1 MHMTQKE
8 AIEKALQKLG
18 GRATLQE
25 IYPLALEIGDFS
37 GSKDKKATVRSYLLT
52 SPKSFRHS
60 PDKPDG
66 WYELISFQEEI
77 AARDNRIAELEAL
90 LAEKDKKIDDL
101 KGEPTEDS
109 FVRRLVNATKNIF
122 GINRKHADY
131 VRQVLLKLGRD
142 EEQEELLAW
151 IERREQK
158 TVKKVTKKII
168 QKINNS
174 QVFNGS
180 ITESEFNSGGMNN
193 EG

>member
-1 MHMTQKE
+1 MTQKE

-37 GSKDKKATVRSYLLT
+37 SSKDKKATVRSYLLT

-60 PDKPDG
+60 PDKPNG

-101 KGEPTEDS
+101 KGMPTEDS

-151 IERREQK
+151 IERREQN

>member
-1 MHMTQKE
+1 MTQKE
-8 AIEKALQKLG
+8 AIEKALEKLG

-25 IYPLALEIGDFS
+25 IYPLAIEIGDFS
-37 GSKDKKATVRSYLLT
+37 GSKDKKATIRNYLQT
-52 SPKSFRHS
+52 SPKNFRHS

-66 WYELISFQEEI
+66 WYELISYQEEI
-77 AARDNRIAELEAL
+77 SKRDLRIAELEVL
-90 LAEKDKKIDDL
+90 LVDKEKEIVELKKQ
-101 KGEPTEDS
+101 PTEDS
-109 FVRRLVNATKNIF
+109 FVKRMVSATKNLF

-142 EEQEELLAW
+142 DEQEELLAW

-168 QKINNS
+168 QKISNS

-180 ITESEFNSGGMNN
+180 ITESEFNGGGTNN
-193 EG
+193 EE

>member
-1 MHMTQKE
+1 MTQKE

-37 GSKDKKATVRSYLLT
+37 SSKDKKATVRSYLLT

-60 PDKPDG
+60 PDKPNG

>member
-1 MHMTQKE
+1 MTQKE

-37 GSKDKKATVRSYLLT
+37 SSKDKKATVRSYLLT

-101 KGEPTEDS
+101 KGMPTEDS

-151 IERREQK
+151 IERREQN

>member
-1 MHMTQKE
+1 MTQKE

-37 GSKDKKATVRSYLLT
+37 SSKDKKATVRSYLLT

-60 PDKPDG
+60 PDKPNG

-101 KGEPTEDS
+101 KGMPTEDS

-151 IERREQK
+151 IERREQN

-180 ITESEFNSGGMNN
+180 ITESDFNSGGMNN